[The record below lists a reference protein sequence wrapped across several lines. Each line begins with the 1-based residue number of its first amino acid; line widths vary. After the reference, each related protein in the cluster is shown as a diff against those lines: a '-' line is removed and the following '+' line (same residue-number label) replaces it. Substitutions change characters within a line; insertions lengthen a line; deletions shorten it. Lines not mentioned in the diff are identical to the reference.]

1 MLPVTVRIMFGQ
13 TIVDSH
19 MEEVKIEIAADGS
32 DTVQQVKERIAVRPR
47 CPPDPAPSQGII
59 APQQHEHQKAAR
71 PAWLACVRA
80 RQAAKGGKLT
90 ADHIHLSFGP
100 SDKFIGKQFQCDPN
114 VNEATLTL
122 GPFSVI
128 TWLKQF
134 PDWSMTAR
142 LMPAPPPA
150 PGVAIRKAA
159 ALAEGKDPDKAVAEA
174 RAKVKTASAGLV
186 PHRTM
191 IALVARDNQMIQIF
205 ARRESC

>member
-1 MLPVTVRIMFGQ
+1 M
-13 TIVDSH
+13 
-19 MEEVKIEIAADGS
+19 
-32 DTVQQVKERIAVRPR
+32 
-47 CPPDPAPSQGII
+47 
-59 APQQHEHQKAAR
+59 
-71 PAWLACVRA
+71 RA

-90 ADHIHLSFGP
+90 AEHIHLSFGP
-100 SDKFIGKQFQCDPN
+100 SDKFIGKQFQGDPN

-174 RAKVKTASAGLV
+174 RAKVTPVSACPSHLSALRLPLLHVQPNEPSPCSQGELLKKSQLPAPWGPKAYKPDQQALASYRPQEYPVSISA
-186 PHRTM
+186 
-191 IALVARDNQMIQIF
+191 A
-205 ARRESC
+205 